1 MDVYAKGSNGNAYDI
16 EMQST
21 EETDLHLRTRY
32 YHSEM
37 DSYQIRAGQKYRNLK
52 RSIVI
57 FICTFDPFANN
68 RSIYT
73 FATIC
78 KENKE
83 LILRDKRLTYF
94 VNIYGDRTCMSEE
107 IVNLLDYFK
116 TGKPTDT
123 YTGEIQDQVEML
135 REDDEWRE
143 NYMTIEMKMDE
154 KYEQGKLD
162 GISIGEKHGR
172 TVGKEEALTEFIR
185 NLMETQNISESEAKK
200 MLKIR

>member
-1 MDVYAKGSNGNAYDI
+1 MS
-16 EMQST
+16 S
-21 EETDLHLRTRY
+21 LRE
-32 YHSEM
+32 H
-37 DSYQIRAGQKYRNLK
+37 
-52 RSIVI
+52 
-57 FICTFDPFANN
+57 

-94 VNIYGDRTCMSEE
+94 VNIYGDRACMSEE

-172 TVGKEEALTEFIR
+172 TVGKEEALTELIR